1 MTSRPRIVALL
12 CLATAQALRPPCS
25 LGAPRGIAT
34 AKAGRDRA
42 ALVSAAAP
50 SILAAAGLAPLSA
63 LAADDLDAAA
73 AAAAAA
79 ATAAA
84 PAAFTPRGVTSADL
98 VVFVIGLTPFVWAG
112 VEFWRRI
119 AVGASFGT
127 GADSVVI
134 VEDADELVD
143 GADADQLRR
152 FGGRRVLGKGAIL
165 TARVLFAGAG
175 ATLLLVLSAFLQL
188 DGARP

>member
-1 MTSRPRIVALL
+1 MTSRPLIVALL
-12 CLATAQALRPPCS
+12 CLATAQALRPGS

-34 AKAGRDRA
+34 AKAGRGRA
-42 ALVSAAAP
+42 ALVSAAPP

-84 PAAFTPRGVTSADL
+84 PVAFTPRGVTSADL